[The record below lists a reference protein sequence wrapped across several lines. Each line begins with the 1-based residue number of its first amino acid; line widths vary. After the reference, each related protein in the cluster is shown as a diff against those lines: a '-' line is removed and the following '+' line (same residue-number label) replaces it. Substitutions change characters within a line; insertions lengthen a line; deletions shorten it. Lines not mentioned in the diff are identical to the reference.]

1 MSSNDTEVKRDRNAG
16 KGIPTISRVCKD
28 GALVEL
34 VYDAEGR
41 KTALAVSRH
50 NGLWNIEQ
58 EVRIETGERLVP
70 YSPSNNL
77 IANECVLLPSAVTDY
92 GSKERLLEEIAAFIH
107 RYADLSPQFEKFAT
121 YYVLLTWVYDAF
133 NELPYLRFRG
143 DYGTGK
149 TRGLMTIGSLC
160 YKPFFASGASTVS
173 PIFHTL
179 DTFGGTLV
187 FDEADLRFSD
197 AKADIVKILNNGNVR
212 GLPVLRTVV
221 TRAKEFNP
229 HAFHVYGPKI
239 IGMRESFEDRAL
251 ESRFLTEETGQR
263 PLRPG
268 IPIHLPDSL
277 KREALELRNK
287 LLHFRLVNRFAVAT
301 DPSVVTPEIEPRL
314 NQTALSLL
322 SLVDSPALRAEMTD
336 ILIKQQAELVNERS
350 QTIAAQVLQATIEAF
365 SANSGSSVSIR
376 EIADSFNAR
385 HAGDYNRFL
394 SNKAVGTVLRKR
406 LRLATQKSRG
416 IYVVPISELPKIDVL
431 AKRLGVER
439 LGTSP

>member
-1 MSSNDTEVKRDRNAG
+1 VPA
-16 KGIPTISRVCKD
+16 ISRVCSD
-28 GALVEL
+28 GTIVEL
-34 VYDAEGR
+34 VYDAGR
-41 KTALAVSRH
+41 KRTAFVVLTPGGRWS
-50 NGLWNIEQ
+50 IEQ
-58 EVRIETGERLVP
+58 ETRIETGERLVP

-77 IANECVLLPSAVTDY
+77 IANECVLLPSEVIDH
-92 GSKERLLEEIAAFIH
+92 GSKDELVEQVRSFIH
-107 RYADLSPQFEKFAT
+107 RYADLSPQFETFAT

-149 TRGLMTIGSLC
+149 TRALMTIGSLC
-160 YKPFFASGASTVS
+160 YKSFFASGASTVS

-187 FDEADLRFSD
+187 MDEADLRFSD

-263 PLRPG
+263 PLRAD
-268 IPIHLPDSL
+268 IPIHLPDGL
-277 KREALELRNK
+277 KTEALALRNK
-287 LLHFRLVNRFAVAT
+287 LLHFRLMNRFKVGT
-301 DPSVVTPEIEPRL
+301 DPSVVSPEIEPRL
-314 NQTALSLL
+314 NQMALSLL
-322 SLVDSPALRAEMTD
+322 SMVEDPALRSELTD
-336 ILIKQQAELVNERS
+336 ILIKQQADLVNERS
-350 QTIAAQVLQATIEAF
+350 QTLSAQILQVTMEAF
-365 SANSGSSVSIR
+365 AESGSGPVSIR

-385 HAGDYNRFL
+385 FASDYNRFL
-394 SNKAVGTVLRKR
+394 SNKAVGTILRKR
-406 LRLATQKSRG
+406 LRLQTQKSKG
-416 IYVVPISELPKIDVL
+416 IYVVPITEVPKLNIL
-431 AKRLGVER
+431 AKRFGLDEMGIAAQ
-439 LGTSP
+439 